1 LNAPI
6 VATQRL
12 VAEPKVTP
20 TQVFP
25 MTEIRGLEEW
35 MTTLAEQELPT
46 LNAVVREICELS
58 ENEKCR
64 AEDLTKIILRDADLT
79 SKVLKIANSVHY
91 NPSFASIKTVSRAIV
106 HLGFD
111 NLRNIT
117 LATTLIENFLK
128 GKPKTLLIQSLARSF
143 HAAVQAKA
151 MVPFLD
157 GDKKEQ
163 VFIAALLRNISE
175 LALISTGRKVVEN
188 FIEARDQDPQAEH
201 SLALEYLG
209 VDTSLLSR
217 HLIKDWTLGDL
228 LSEACE
234 NHVHSSAAARAV
246 NLGNQ
251 ISTYIQRGMKSQE
264 MQKICQQTAN
274 LCKISLDDAKKQIL
288 MMADEASVIAKI
300 YGVEVLISSLPDP
313 ALIEQKEESTVK
325 PDYLFQQQL
334 NQIHKAMLAGDDFP
348 KITQLSLAA
357 LHEGSGI
364 SRVAILVVDHKS
376 KMLDV
381 RYVVGKG
388 THLWRQRIKIN
399 LEQLHKG
406 ELLHEFLRTQ
416 QPLWYQPS
424 SVLKDIGA
432 LQMMGATGA
441 IFLAPLLLNKR
452 LMALAYADAET
463 GVLSARQFEEFQ
475 LIANQLNL
483 MMRFS
488 ASS

>member
-1 LNAPI
+1 
-6 VATQRL
+6 
-12 VAEPKVTP
+12 
-20 TQVFP
+20 
-25 MTEIRGLEEW
+25 MTEIRGLEAW

-117 LATTLIENFLK
+117 LATTLIENFLQ
-128 GKPKTLLIQSLARSF
+128 GKPKIHLIQSLARSF

-157 GDKKEQ
+157 GEKKEQ

-175 LALISTGRKVVEN
+175 LALISTGRKVVED
-188 FIEARDQDPQAEH
+188 FIDARDKEPQSEH
-201 SLALEYLG
+201 SLAVEYLG

-217 HLIKDWTLGDL
+217 HLIKDWALGDL
-228 LSEACE
+228 LSEACD

-246 NLGNQ
+246 NLGNE
-251 ISTYIQRGMKSQE
+251 ISTYIHRGIKSPE
-264 MQKICQQTAN
+264 LQKLCQQTAS
-274 LCKISLDDAKKQIL
+274 LCKISFDEARDQVLL
-288 MMADEASVIAKI
+288 MADEASVIAKI
-300 YGVEVLISSLPDP
+300 YGVEVLIGALPDP
-313 ALIEQKEESTVK
+313 AVIEQKEMTAEK

-334 NQIHKAMLAGDDFP
+334 NQIHKAMLAGEGFP
-348 KITQLSLAA
+348 KITQLSLAS
-357 LHEGSGI
+357 LHEGADI
-364 SRVAILVVDHKS
+364 ARVAILVVDHKS

-381 RYVVGKG
+381 RYVIGKG
-388 THLWRQRIKIN
+388 THLWRQQIKIN
-399 LEQLHKG
+399 LEQLRKG
-406 ELLHEFLRTQ
+406 ELLHEFLRNQ
-416 QPLWYQPS
+416 QPLWYQPA
-424 SVLKDIGA
+424 VAQKDIGS
-432 LQMMGATGA
+432 LQMMGAKGA
-441 IFLAPLLLNKR
+441 IFLAPLSLNKR
-452 LMALAYADAET
+452 LMAIAYADAEA
-463 GVLSARQFEEFQ
+463 GNLSARQFEEFQ

-488 ASS
+488 AGS

>member
-1 LNAPI
+1 MSSP
-6 VATQRL
+6 
-12 VAEPKVTP
+12 
-20 TQVFP
+20 
-25 MTEIRGLEEW
+25 RGLQEW
-35 MTTLAEQELPT
+35 MDTLAEQELPT

-117 LATTLIENFLK
+117 LATTLIENFLQ
-128 GKPKTLLIQSLARSF
+128 GKPKTQLIQSLARSF

-157 GDKKEQ
+157 GEKKEQ
-163 VFIAALLRNISE
+163 IFIAALLRNISE
-175 LALISTGRKVVEN
+175 LALISTGRTVVEK
-188 FIEARDQDPQAEH
+188 FIEARDQDPRAEH

-209 VDTSLLSR
+209 VDTSVLSR
-217 HLIKDWTLGDL
+217 QLIKDWTLGDL

-251 ISTYIQRGMKSQE
+251 ISTYIQRGIKSPE
-264 MQKICQQTAN
+264 MHKLAQQTAS
-274 LCKISLDDAKKQIL
+274 LCNISLDDAKKQIL

-300 YGVEVLISSLPDP
+300 YGVDVLISSLPDP
-313 ALIEQKEESTVK
+313 ALINETEVRAEQ

-364 SRVAILVVDHKS
+364 ARVAILVVDHKS

-381 RYVVGKG
+381 RYVAGKG

-416 QPLWYQPS
+416 QPLWYQPGEA
-424 SVLKDIGA
+424 VKDIGA
-432 LQMMGATGA
+432 LQLMGASGA

-463 GVLSARQFEEFQ
+463 GVLNARQFEEFQ

-488 ASS
+488 AAG